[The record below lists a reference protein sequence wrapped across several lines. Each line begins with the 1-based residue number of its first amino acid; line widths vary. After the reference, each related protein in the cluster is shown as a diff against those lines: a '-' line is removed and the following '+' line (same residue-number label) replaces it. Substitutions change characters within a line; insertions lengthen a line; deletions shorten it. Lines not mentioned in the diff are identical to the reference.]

1 MKNPYG
7 PIIPIIAV
15 AVACLISF
23 SASFSFAADKAS
35 SVSTP
40 ILADKVNSVLAPLS
54 DERIAI
60 LTGEKAMTALGLKD
74 GIIKGDVGLVA
85 ADPANAMN
93 GTFLGHCAVVKTGP
107 GSSLCEVITQKMEV
121 EGGDLIF
128 FDRVRY
134 KDPNAYSLAIAMLSD
149 IVEPYE
155 PYKPLKIMVYGVFD
169 DQNAVTGFSD
179 GLKREIMSIFSQKK
193 RIQVV
198 EGGEFKDF
206 VFYPG
211 ASPEVL
217 QSVRTKMK
225 KAEIDVLLIGRYTSE
240 GQAISSTFTALSAE
254 GRDKAWKFSFPSNGY
269 ADSLAKVVVP
279 PLEQTQVETYPCF
292 IYVKTGTAKVA
303 KANEKGDLIR
313 REAEGDA
320 FAELS
325 LKRSD
330 FNIMSPVDIK
340 VKVDNTLVVD
350 GQGPITPVN
359 VPVLAGTH
367 RVVVSFHR
375 GYFFDEAL
383 VYTSLRE
390 IRKEIN
396 LELHTVKN
404 LSLDVQLS
412 PLFSQDTIAVK
423 VFERIGKQQ
432 QVLRP
437 IRRVEWDTAIETFKD

>member
-7 PIIPIIAV
+7 RPIVAIIAF

-23 SASFSFAADKAS
+23 SASFAADKGPAQA
-35 SVSTP
+35 P
-40 ILADKVNSVLAPLS
+40 IPADKVGSILAPLS
-54 DERIAI
+54 IERIAI
-60 LTGEKAMTALGLKD
+60 LLGEKAMIPLGLKD
-74 GIIKGDVGLVA
+74 GIIKGDVGIVA
-85 ADPANAMN
+85 ADQDKAAT
-93 GTFLGHCAVVKTGP
+93 GTFVGQCAVVKSSP
-107 GSSLCEVITQKMEV
+107 GSSVCEVITQKMEV
-121 EGGDLIF
+121 EGGDLIL

-134 KDPNAYSLAIAMLSD
+134 RDPNAYPLAIAMLSD

-179 GLKREIMSIFSQKK
+179 AFKREIASIFSQKK

-198 EGGEFKDF
+198 DGGSEFKDF

-211 ASPEVL
+211 ADADVL
-217 QSVRTKMK
+217 RSVRAKMK
-225 KAEIDVLLIGRYTSE
+225 KAEIDVLLIGKCASD
-240 GQAISSTFTALSAE
+240 GQAVIASFTALSAE
-254 GRDKAWKFSFPSNGY
+254 GAVKSWKFSFPNNGY

-279 PLEQTQVETYPCF
+279 PQEPTQVETYPCY

-303 KANEKGDLIR
+303 KANEKAELIR
-313 REAEGDA
+313 SEAEGDA

-340 VKVDNTLVVD
+340 VKVDNALVVD
-350 GQGPITPVN
+350 GQRPIAPVT
-359 VPVLAGTH
+359 VSVLAGTH

-375 GYFFDEAL
+375 GYFFDESL

-390 IRKEIN
+390 VRKEIN

-423 VFERIGKQQ
+423 AFERIGNQQ

-437 IRRVEWDTAIETFKD
+437 IRRVQWDTAIETFKD

>member
-7 PIIPIIAV
+7 RPIIAII
-15 AVACLISF
+15 AFGVACLISF
-23 SASFSFAADKAS
+23 SASFAADKGPAQP
-35 SVSTP
+35 P
-40 ILADKVNSVLAPLS
+40 IPADKVSSVLAPLS
-54 DERIAI
+54 NERIAI
-60 LTGEKAMTALGLKD
+60 LLGEKAMTLLGLKD

-85 ADPANAMN
+85 ADQNNAAT
-93 GTFLGHCAVVKTGP
+93 GTFLGRCAVVKSSP

-121 EGGDLIF
+121 EGGDLIL

-134 KDPNAYSLAIAMLSD
+134 RDPNAYPAAIAMLSD

-169 DQNAVTGFSD
+169 EKNAVTGFSD
-179 GLKREIMSIFSQKK
+179 ALKREIASIFSQKK

-198 EGGEFKDF
+198 DGGSEFKDF

-211 ASPEVL
+211 VGPDVIR
-217 QSVRTKMK
+217 SVKAKMK
-225 KAEIDVLLIGRYTSE
+225 KAEIDVLLIGGYASD
-240 GQAISSTFTALSAE
+240 GQAINSSFTALSAE
-254 GRDKAWKFSFPSNGY
+254 GADKSWKFSFPGNGY

-279 PLEQTQVETYPCF
+279 PREPSQVETYPCYV
-292 IYVKTGTAKVA
+292 YVKTGTVKVA
-303 KANEKGDLIR
+303 KANEKAEMIR
-313 REAEGDA
+313 SEAEGNA

-340 VKVDNTLVVD
+340 VKLDNALVVD
-350 GQGPITPVN
+350 GQGPIAPVT

-367 RVVVSFHR
+367 RVVISFHR
-375 GYFFDEAL
+375 GYFFDESL

-390 IRKEIN
+390 VRKEIN
-396 LELHTVKN
+396 LDLHSVKN

-423 VFERIGKQQ
+423 VSERIGKQQ

-437 IRRVEWDTAIETFKD
+437 IRRVEWDNAIETFKD